1 MSEELEK
8 VLDEGDPDRTIPYN
22 AIDKSATK
30 AEAAVTLAMMGASP
44 TDIAKTLNYSSA
56 YRAQR
61 AVERA
66 LASGSN
72 DPLGREDMRKLI
84 GKKLDRLQ
92 AAVMS
97 KALDPNDPN
106 QLAYHA
112 RALAVVDRQAK
123 LWGVDAPLQVQV
135 NAADEQILA
144 FVEMVSPNA
153 AADKLAIEAD
163 PMADDEDIVDAE
175 VIDGES

>member
-1 MSEELEK
+1 
-8 VLDEGDPDRTIPYN
+8 VHDGRCDDPDH
-22 AIDKSATK
+22 
-30 AEAAVTLAMMGASP
+30 
-44 TDIAKTLNYSSA
+44 
-56 YRAQR
+56 
-61 AVERA
+61 
-66 LASGSN
+66 
-72 DPLGREDMRKLI
+72 DPLAREDMRKLI

-106 QLAYHA
+106 QLAFHA

-123 LWGVDAPLQVQV
+123 LWGVDAAIQVQV
-135 NAADEQILA
+135 NASDEQILA
-144 FVEMVSPNA
+144 FVEMASPTA

-163 PMADDEDIVDAE
+163 PMAFDEDIIDAE

>member
-1 MSEELEK
+1 MSEELER
-8 VLDEGDPDRTIPYN
+8 VLDEGDPDRSLPYN
-22 AIDKSATK
+22 AVDKSATK

-56 YRAQR
+56 YRAAR

-66 LASGSN
+66 LASAAN
-72 DPLGREDMRKLI
+72 DPLEREQMRKLI
-84 GKKLDRLQ
+84 GKRLDRLLS
-92 AAVMS
+92 AVMGN
-97 KALDPNDPN
+97 ALDPNNPN
-106 QLAYHA
+106 QLAFHA

-123 LWGVDAPLQVQV
+123 LYGADAPLQVQV

-163 PMADDEDIVDAE
+163 PMADEDIVDAE